1 LKIDDCIAAD
11 DGHLVEF
18 CVTQGLFA
26 NIVTEPVSVELEE
39 EKVITY
45 SFIEPNYCDL
55 EEAHAQPLGE
65 LLDNF
70 ELKESVNLE
79 ALTYYIAGYVAP
91 TAKTVAG
98 ITALPNQA
106 CLPPAAP
113 PTLTTTDPQG
123 DQPCPGGTR
132 PRRPRRRRVKRTRT
146 GKRVRQYVRPEGT
159 PLAGEP
165 GPNPF
170 PDSWLRDE

>member
-18 CVTQGLFA
+18 CVTQELFA

-55 EEAHAQPLGE
+55 
-65 LLDNF
+65 

-165 GPNPF
+165 GPTPF

>member
-11 DGHLVEF
+11 DGHLVEL
-18 CVTQGLFA
+18 CVTQELFA
-26 NIVTEPVSVELEE
+26 NSVTEPVSVELEE

-45 SFIEPNYCDL
+45 SFI
-55 EEAHAQPLGE
+55 GE

-79 ALTYYIAGYVAP
+79 ALTYIAGYVAP

-123 DQPCPGGTR
+123 DRPCPGGTR

-159 PLAGEP
+159 PLAGDP
-165 GPNPF
+165 GPTPF